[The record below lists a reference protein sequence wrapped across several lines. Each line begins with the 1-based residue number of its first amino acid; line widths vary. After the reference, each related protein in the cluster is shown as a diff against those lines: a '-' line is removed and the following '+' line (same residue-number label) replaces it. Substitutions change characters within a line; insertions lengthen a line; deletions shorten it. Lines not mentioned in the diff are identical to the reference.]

1 MTLNKLFVTVL
12 GSGLSPKAPGT
23 AGSFAALLLGVLW
36 LLFLPKE
43 TLLMATLAVS
53 VVGIFEI
60 DRYQKLHG
68 THDPG
73 EIVIDEL
80 AGIVI
85 DELAGM
91 WLAMILVPFTIPHVI
106 AAFFAFRLFDIWKP
120 SIIGRV
126 DRSEKGGLSV
136 MGDDLL
142 AGFLAGVLVMAVD
155 RGVRWLSGG
164 M

>member
-1 MTLNKLFVTVL
+1 MTVNKLFVTVL

-23 AGSFAALLLGVLW
+23 AGTLAALVLGVLW

-43 TLLMATLAVS
+43 TLFMAMLAIS
-53 VVGIFEI
+53 VIAVFEI
-60 DRYQKLHG
+60 NKYQTATG
-68 THDPG
+68 SHDPG

-80 AGIVI
+80 AG
-85 DELAGM
+85 M
-91 WLAMILVPFTIPHVI
+91 WLALCIVPFTAVHVV

-120 SIIGRV
+120 SVIGRI

-155 RGVRWLSGG
+155 KGLSLAF
-164 M
+164 

>member
-73 EIVIDEL
+73 E
-80 AGIVI
+80 IVI